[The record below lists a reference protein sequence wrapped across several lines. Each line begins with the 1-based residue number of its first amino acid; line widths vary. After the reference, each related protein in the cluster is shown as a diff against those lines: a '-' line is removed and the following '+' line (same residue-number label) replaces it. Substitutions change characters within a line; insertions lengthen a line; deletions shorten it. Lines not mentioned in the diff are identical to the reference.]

1 MGDSYEKVKESERV
15 EALRERARIIVQMEK
30 QFPRSHRYCRFMHFV
45 EAADIAGVE
54 QEHMWEGVTKRITQV
69 MANKLED
76 TRVALADKQDNLEG
90 QLSSKFEMLD
100 AKLQGEVARL
110 EGELNSR
117 LELLD
122 NKLDTLLTKLK

>member
-30 QFPRSHRYCRFMHFV
+30 QFPTSHRYCRFMHFV
-45 EAADIAGVE
+45 EPADITGVE
-54 QEHMWEGVTKRITQV
+54 QEAMWEGVTKRITQL
-69 MANKLED
+69 MAHKLED
-76 TRVALADKQDNLEG
+76 SRVALADKQDNLEG

-100 AKLQGEVARL
+100 AKVAML
-110 EGELNSR
+110 ERELSSR

-122 NKLDTLLTKLK
+122 NKLDTLLANMK